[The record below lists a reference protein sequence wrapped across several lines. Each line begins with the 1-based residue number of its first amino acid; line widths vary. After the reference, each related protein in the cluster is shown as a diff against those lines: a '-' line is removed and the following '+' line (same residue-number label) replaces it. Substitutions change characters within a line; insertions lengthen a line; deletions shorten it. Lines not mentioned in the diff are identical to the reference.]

1 MQLVDPA
8 DGHVIQ
14 GAYTARADIIITFNL
29 RHFPRRHLGPLGLT
43 ALTPDQWLLAKAKA
57 DPEGMSELAERCRR
71 RLARPPLS
79 KADHLKALRR
89 SGLTQ
94 FADFLVSR

>member
-1 MQLVDPA
+1 M
-8 DGHVIQ
+8 
-14 GAYTARADIIITFNL
+14 
-29 RHFPRRHLGPLGLT
+29 
-43 ALTPDQWLLAKAKA
+43 TPDHWLLAKAKA
-57 DPEGMSELAERCRR
+57 DPEGMGELAERCRL

-94 FADFLVSR
+94 FAVFLDSR

>member
-1 MQLVDPA
+1 M
-8 DGHVIQ
+8 
-14 GAYTARADIIITFNL
+14 
-29 RHFPRRHLGPLGLT
+29 
-43 ALTPDQWLLAKAKA
+43 TPDQWLLAKAKA
-57 DPEGMSELAERCRR
+57 DPEGMSELAERCRL

-94 FADFLVSR
+94 FGHFLASR